1 MGTTL
6 GIGSSQ
12 LGQPNPWGP
21 WPYGAQ
27 TIGAQPF
34 NQLQYSQPPNPMSFA
49 GYGVGNN
56 PSLAQTQYAQPLQQ
70 IQQLLNVLLY
80 VLVSADG
87 TINRHRRLIV
97 TRKPIASTAISR
109 WRLGELRGAF
119 TPFPRL

>member
-1 MGTTL
+1 MMGTTL

-12 LGQPNPWGP
+12 LGQPNAWGP

-70 IQQLLNVLLY
+70 IQQLLNVLPLQ
-80 VLVSADG
+80 VQQLQQLQQLQQHQHS
-87 TINRHRRLIV
+87 L
-97 TRKPIASTAISR
+97 
-109 WRLGELRGAF
+109 
-119 TPFPRL
+119 